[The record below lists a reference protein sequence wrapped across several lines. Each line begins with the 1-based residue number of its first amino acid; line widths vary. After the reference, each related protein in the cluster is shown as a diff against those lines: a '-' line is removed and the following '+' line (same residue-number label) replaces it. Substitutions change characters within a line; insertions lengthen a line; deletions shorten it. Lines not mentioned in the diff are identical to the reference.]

1 MAFLLLAAPLL
12 VRALQPAQE
21 LFSPLICPKVLNT
34 FESLPD
40 PTKYPEYTDSITGKW
55 IDFAPDTWTSGFL
68 PATAYALNSRNR
80 FCPDNVDW
88 LALGRASAGPLVAL
102 EAKNTLGHDVGF
114 LSYPFVDEISV
125 FVL

>member
-12 VRALQPAQE
+12 VHALQPAHE
-21 LFSPLICPKVLNT
+21 LFSPSISPKILNT
-34 FESLPD
+34 LESLPH
-40 PTKYPEYTDSITGKW
+40 PTKYPEYTDSIVGKW
-55 IDFAPDTWTSGFL
+55 LDFAPNTWTSGFL
-68 PATAYALNSRNR
+68 PSTAYALYTRNF
-80 FCPDNVDW
+80 FCPDGIDW
-88 LALGRASAGPLVAL
+88 LALGRSSAGPLVPL